1 MNRMC
6 HLGEDIRDVGAGFWW
21 FGDAGEWKPGLV
33 DFWEAD
39 KVFDYMMYWI
49 YGLAEKR
56 TQGLVKWVR
65 VV

>member
-1 MNRMC
+1 M
-6 HLGEDIRDVGAGFWW
+6 EGAGFWW
-21 FGDAGEWKPGLV
+21 FGGAGEWKPGLA

-39 KVFDYMMYWI
+39 EVFDYMMYWI
-49 YGLAEKR
+49 CGLAEKR